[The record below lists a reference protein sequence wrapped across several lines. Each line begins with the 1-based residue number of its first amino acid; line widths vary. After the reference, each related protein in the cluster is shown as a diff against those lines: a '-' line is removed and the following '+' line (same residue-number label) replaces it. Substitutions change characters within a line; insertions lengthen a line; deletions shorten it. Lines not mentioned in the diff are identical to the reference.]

1 MLKLE
6 DVHAYYGLSHV
17 LQGVSL
23 RVERGEIVSL
33 LGRNGVGKTTTF
45 NTIMGVV
52 SKSMGNILFE
62 GRNVRGMP
70 PHQIAK
76 LGIGYIPQGK
86 HLFPT
91 LTVLEN
97 LILGTCAVKNVTR
110 DYVRERLEF
119 VFQYFPILKERSSQ
133 KAMTL
138 SGGEQQM
145 LAIARTLMSKP
156 KLILLDEPSEGLA
169 PIYVRTIFGMLDKLR
184 KEGLTIFLAEQNVRM
199 ALKVS
204 DRCYVMEKGRIIFEG
219 TPKEVEEHKESKIIL
234 GL

>member
-1 MLKLE
+1 VLKLE
-6 DVHAYYGLSHV
+6 NVHAYYALSHV
-17 LQGVSL
+17 IQGISL
-23 RVERGEIVSL
+23 NVERREIVSL

-45 NTIMGVV
+45 NTIMGLVQE
-52 SKSMGNILFE
+52 SSGDILFE
-62 GRNVRGMP
+62 GRNIRGLP
-70 PHQIAK
+70 PFEIAK
-76 LGIGYIPQGK
+76 LGVGYIPQGK

-91 LTVLEN
+91 LTVMEN
-97 LILGTCAVKNVTR
+97 LILGTCAIKKVTKDFVK
-110 DYVRERLEF
+110 ERLEF
-119 VFQYFPILKERSSQ
+119 VFQYFPILKERASQ

-145 LAIARTLMSKP
+145 LAIARALMINP

-169 PIYVRTIFGMLDKLR
+169 PIYVRTIFDMLDKFR

-204 DRCYVMEKGRIIFEG
+204 DRCYVMEKGRIAFEG
-219 TPKEVEEHKESKIIL
+219 TPEEVKEHKESKIVL

>member
-6 DVHAYYGLSHV
+6 NVHAYYALSHV
-17 LQGVSL
+17 LQGISL
-23 RVERGEIVSL
+23 NVGKKEIVSL

-52 SKSMGNILFE
+52 KKSSGNIFLE
-62 GRNVRGMP
+62 GKNVRGLP
-70 PHQIAK
+70 PFKIAK

-91 LTVLEN
+91 LTVMEN
-97 LILGTCAVKNVTR
+97 LLLGTCAVRNVTR
-110 DYVRERLEF
+110 DFVKERLEF
-119 VFQYFPILKERSSQ
+119 VFQYFPILKERASQ

-145 LAIARTLMSKP
+145 LAIARALMTKP

-169 PIYVRTIFGMLDKLR
+169 PIYVRTIFDMFDKFR
-184 KEGLTIFLAEQNVRM
+184 REGLTIFLAEQNVRM

-204 DRCYVMEKGRIIFEG
+204 DRCYVMEKGKIVFEG
-219 TPKEVEEHKESKIIL
+219 TPKEVKEHEESKIVL